1 MRNLAPLIFLAS
13 YTNSTAF
20 AEGDYD
26 KGKELAKSWECTK
39 CHGLTGNER
48 SPETPQDIYQSVPML
63 AGQPASYLA
72 RTLNQFKTRE
82 RVDDHKVSKMS
93 KRAGDLSDQDI
104 EDIAAYFS
112 AQKRY

>member
-1 MRNLAPLIFLAS
+1 MHRFALLIFLAS
-13 YTNSTAF
+13 FTNSTAF

-26 KGKELAKSWECTK
+26 RGKELAKSWECTE

-48 SPETPQDIYQSVPML
+48 SAEGSQNTYKSVPML
-63 AGQPASYLA
+63 AGQPASYLV
-72 RTLNQFKTRE
+72 RTLNQYKTRA
-82 RVDDHKVSKMS
+82 RVDDHKASRMS

>member
-1 MRNLAPLIFLAS
+1 MHKITLLIFFAS
-13 YTNSTAF
+13 YVTSTAF

-26 KGKELAKSWECTK
+26 KGKELAKSWECIA

-48 SPETPQDIYQSVPML
+48 RPEGPQIQSTPML

-72 RTLNQFKTRE
+72 RTLNQFKARV
-82 RVDDHKVSKMS
+82 RVDDHLSSKMS
-93 KRAGDLSDQDI
+93 DRAGALSGQDI